1 MARKEIYAIFK
12 RDFFMEEMGM
22 SKKVR
27 LAIVGVGNC
36 ASALIQGIFYY
47 RDKKMEDMQGLMF
60 PNIGGYKPSDIEIVA
75 AWDID
80 KRKVGKD
87 LSEAIFTF
95 PNCTTIFYPDL
106 PKLGVKVRMGK
117 VLDGVAKHMKDYPE
131 DKTFILAEEKEDEL
145 EDVVSHLKEV
155 QADVLISYVPV
166 GSEEAARFYAEACL
180 RAGVAYVNAMPTFIV
195 SDPVWG
201 ERFEKAGIPAVGD
214 DIKSQLGA
222 TILHRALIQLF
233 VDRGIP
239 IKRTYQL
246 NFGGN
251 TDFLNMLER
260 GRLKTKKI
268 SKTEA
273 VTSIIPY
280 DIGWENVH
288 IGPSDWV
295 PWLKDKKIA
304 YIRIEGEHFG
314 GVPMSVEVKLEVEDS
329 PNSAGSAID
338 AIRCAKLAK
347 DRGIGGPLIS
357 ISAYTM
363 KHPPQQF
370 PDYVAR
376 EMVIEFIEGKRER

>member
-1 MARKEIYAIFK
+1 
-12 RDFFMEEMGM
+12 M

-47 RDKKMEDMQGLMF
+47 RDKKMEDMHGLMF

-95 PNCTTIFYPDL
+95 PNCTTIFYPNL
-106 PKLGVKVRMGK
+106 PKLGVKVRMGR
-117 VLDGVAKHMKDYPE
+117 VLDGLAKHMKDYPE

-222 TILHRALIQLF
+222 TILHRTLIQLF

>member
-1 MARKEIYAIFK
+1 
-12 RDFFMEEMGM
+12 M

-36 ASALIQGIFYY
+36 ASSLVQGIYY
-47 RDKKMEDMQGLMF
+47 YKEKGLDNIEGIMF
-60 PNIGGYKPSDIEIVA
+60 SDIGGYKPFDIEIVA

-80 KRKVGKD
+80 ERKVGKD
-87 LSEAIFTF
+87 VSEAIFSL
-95 PNCTTIFYPDL
+95 PNCTTIFYKDV
-106 PKLGVKVRMGK
+106 PKLGVKVRKGK
-117 VLDGVAKHMKDYPE
+117 ILDGVANHMKNFPQ
-131 DKTFILAEEKEDEL
+131 DKTFIISSEKEDEL
-145 EDVVSHLKEV
+145 EDVVAVLKDVE
-155 QADVLISYVPV
+155 ADVLINYVPV
-166 GSEEAARFYAEACL
+166 GSEMAARFYAEACL
-180 RAGVAYVNAMPTFIV
+180 KAGVAFVNAMPTFIV
-195 SDPVWG
+195 SDPLWG
-201 ERFEKAGIPAVGD
+201 EKFEKEGIPAVGD

-222 TILHRALIQLF
+222 TILHRTLIQLF

-239 IKRTYQL
+239 IRRSYQL

-260 GRLKTKKI
+260 DRLKTKKI

-273 VTSIIPY
+273 VTSLIPY
-280 DIGWENVH
+280 DIGWENIH

-347 DRGIGGPLIS
+347 DRNIGGPLIS

-363 KHPPQQF
+363 KHPPKQF
-370 PDYVAR
+370 PDHIAKQ
-376 EMVIEFIEGKRER
+376 MVLEFIEGKRER

>member
-1 MARKEIYAIFK
+1 
-12 RDFFMEEMGM
+12 M

-36 ASALIQGIFYY
+36 ASSLVQGIYY
-47 RDKKMEDMQGLMF
+47 YKEKGLNNVEGIMF
-60 PNIGGYKPSDIEIVA
+60 SDIGGYKPFDIEIVA

-80 KRKVGKD
+80 ERKVGKD
-87 LSEAIFTF
+87 VSEAIFSL
-95 PNCTTIFYPDL
+95 PNCTTIFYKDV
-106 PKLGVKVRMGK
+106 PKLGVKVRKGK
-117 VLDGVAKHMKDYPE
+117 ILDGVADHMKNFPQ
-131 DKTFILAEEKEDEL
+131 DKTFVISSKKDDEL
-145 EDVVSHLKEV
+145 EDVVAVLKDV
-155 QADVLISYVPV
+155 GADVLINYVPV
-166 GSEEAARFYAEACL
+166 GSEMAARFYAEACL
-180 RAGVAYVNAMPTFIV
+180 KAGVAFVNAMPTFIV
-195 SDPVWG
+195 SDPLWG
-201 ERFEKAGIPAVGD
+201 EKFEKEGIPAVGD

-222 TILHRALIQLF
+222 TILHRTLIQLF

-239 IKRTYQL
+239 IRRSYQL

-260 GRLKTKKI
+260 DRLKTKKI

-273 VTSIIPY
+273 VTSLIPY
-280 DIGWENVH
+280 DIGWENIH

-295 PWLKDKKIA
+295 PWLRDKKIA

-347 DRGIGGPLIS
+347 DRNIGGPLIS

-363 KHPPQQF
+363 KHPPKQF
-370 PDYVAR
+370 PDHIAKQ
-376 EMVIEFIEGKRER
+376 MVLEFIEGKRER

>member
-1 MARKEIYAIFK
+1 
-12 RDFFMEEMGM
+12 M

-36 ASALIQGIFYY
+36 ASSLVQGIFYY
-47 RDKKMEDMQGLMF
+47 KDKKLDDLRGIMF
-60 PNIGGYKPSDIEIVA
+60 PDIGGYKPSDIEIVA
-75 AWDID
+75 AWDVD

-87 LSEAIFTF
+87 LSEAIFSP
-95 PNCTTIFYPDL
+95 PNCTTVFYPDV

-117 VLDGVAKHMKDYPE
+117 VLDGVAEHMKYQPE
-131 DKTFILAEEKEDEL
+131 ELTMVLAEEKEDEL
-145 EDVVSHLKEV
+145 EDVVAHLKDV
-155 QADVLISYVPV
+155 SADVLISYVPV

-180 RAGVAYVNAMPTFIV
+180 KAGVAFVNAMPTFIV
-195 SDPVWG
+195 SDETWG
-201 ERFEKAGIPAVGD
+201 KRFEKEGIPAVGD

-222 TILHRALIQLF
+222 TILHRTLVQLF

-273 VTSIIPY
+273 VTSVLPHS
-280 DIGWENVH
+280 IGWENVH

-295 PWLKDKKIA
+295 PWLKDRKIA

-363 KHPPQQF
+363 KHPPKQF
-370 PDYVAR
+370 PDYIAR
-376 EMVIEFIEGKRER
+376 EMVLEFIQGKRER

>member
-1 MARKEIYAIFK
+1 
-12 RDFFMEEMGM
+12 M

-36 ASALIQGIFYY
+36 ASSLVQGIYY
-47 RDKKMEDMQGLMF
+47 YKEKGLDNIEGIMF
-60 PNIGGYKPSDIEIVA
+60 SDIGGYKPFDIEIVA

-80 KRKVGKD
+80 ERKVGKD
-87 LSEAIFTF
+87 VSEAIFSL
-95 PNCTTIFYPDL
+95 PNCTTIFYKDV
-106 PKLGVKVRMGK
+106 PKLGVKVRKGK
-117 VLDGVAKHMKDYPE
+117 ILDGVANHMKNFPE
-131 DKTFILAEEKEDEL
+131 DKTFIISSEKEDEL
-145 EDVVSHLKEV
+145 EDVVAVLKDVE
-155 QADVLISYVPV
+155 ADVLINYVPV
-166 GSEEAARFYAEACL
+166 GSEMAARFYAEACL
-180 RAGVAYVNAMPTFIV
+180 KAGVAFVNAMPTFIV
-195 SDPVWG
+195 SDPLWG
-201 ERFEKAGIPAVGD
+201 EKFEKEGIPAVGD

-222 TILHRALIQLF
+222 TILHRALVQLF

-239 IKRTYQL
+239 IKRSYQL

-260 GRLKTKKI
+260 DRLKTKKI

-273 VTSIIPY
+273 VTSLIPY
-280 DIGWENVH
+280 NIGWENIH

-347 DRGIGGPLIS
+347 DRNIGGPLIS

-363 KHPPQQF
+363 KHPPKQF
-370 PDYVAR
+370 PDHIAKQ
-376 EMVIEFIEGKRER
+376 MVLEFIEGKREK

>member
-1 MARKEIYAIFK
+1 
-12 RDFFMEEMGM
+12 M

-36 ASALIQGIFYY
+36 ASSLIQGIFYY
-47 RDKKMEDMQGLMF
+47 KNKSLEDMKGLMI
-60 PNIGGYKPSDIEIVA
+60 PDIGGYKPSDIEVVA

-80 KRKVGKD
+80 ARKVGKD
-87 LSEAIFTF
+87 VSEAIFSL
-95 PNCTTIFYPDL
+95 PNCTTVFYRDVPS
-106 PKLGVKVRMGK
+106 LGVKVRKGK
-117 VLDGVAKHMKDYPE
+117 VLDGVAPHMKDFPKE
-131 DKTFILAEEKEDEL
+131 KSFVLSEEREDEL
-145 EDVVSHLKEV
+145 EDVISVLKEV
-155 QADVLISYVPV
+155 EADVLINYVPV
-166 GSEEAARFYAEACL
+166 GSEQAARFYAEACL
-180 RAGVAYVNAMPTFIV
+180 KAGVAFVNAMPTFIV
-195 SDPVWG
+195 SDPAWG
-201 ERFEKAGIPAVGD
+201 EKFEKEGVPAVGD

-222 TILHRALIQLF
+222 TILHRTLVQLF

-239 IKRTYQL
+239 VKRSYQL

-260 GRLKTKKI
+260 QRLKTKKV

-273 VTSIIPY
+273 VTSLLPY
-280 DIGWENVH
+280 DIGWENIH

-363 KHPPQQF
+363 KHPPKQF
-370 PDYVAR
+370 PDYIAR
-376 EMVIEFIEGKRER
+376 QMVLEFVEGKRER

>member
-1 MARKEIYAIFK
+1 
-12 RDFFMEEMGM
+12 M
-22 SKKVR
+22 SNKVR
-27 LAIVGVGNC
+27 IAIVGVGNC
-36 ASALIQGIFYY
+36 ASALVQGIFYY
-47 RDKKMEDMQGLMF
+47 QQKDLKEVEGIMIPD
-60 PNIGGYKPSDIEIVA
+60 IGGYKPSDIEVVA

-80 KRKVGKD
+80 ERKVGKD
-87 LSEAIFTF
+87 VSEAIFAP
-95 PNCTTIFYPDL
+95 PNCTAIFYRDV
-106 PKLGVKVRMGK
+106 PKLGVRVRKGK
-117 VLDGVAKHMKDYPE
+117 VLDGVASHMKNFPQ
-131 DKTFILAEEKEDEL
+131 DKTFIVSSEKEDEL
-145 EDVVSHLKEV
+145 EDVVAVLRDT
-155 QADVLISYVPV
+155 QADVLINYVPV
-166 GSEEAARFYAEACL
+166 GAEEAARFYAEACL
-180 RAGVAYVNAMPTFIV
+180 KAGVAFVNAMPTFIV
-195 SDPVWG
+195 SDPLWG
-201 ERFEKAGIPAVGD
+201 EKFEKEGIPAVGD

-222 TILHRALIQLF
+222 TILHRTLVQLF

-239 IKRTYQL
+239 LRRTYQI

-260 GRLKTKKI
+260 DSLKTKKI

-273 VTSIIPY
+273 VTSLLPY
-280 DIGWENVH
+280 EIGWENVH

-295 PWLKDKKIA
+295 PWLKDRKVA
-304 YIRIEGEHFG
+304 YIRLEGEHFG
-314 GVPMSVEVKLEVEDS
+314 GVPLTVEVRLEVEDS

-376 EMVIEFIEGKRER
+376 QMVLEFIQGKRER

>member
-1 MARKEIYAIFK
+1 
-12 RDFFMEEMGM
+12 M
-22 SKKVR
+22 SKRVR

-36 ASALIQGIFYY
+36 ASSLIQGIFYY
-47 RDKKMEDMQGLMF
+47 REREEANFQGLMF
-60 PNIGGYKPSDIEIVA
+60 PDIGGYKPGDIDVVA
-75 AWDID
+75 AWDVD
-80 KRKVGKD
+80 ERKVGRD
-87 LSEAIFTF
+87 VSEAIFSP
-95 PNCTTIFYPDL
+95 PNCTTIFYRDVPNL
-106 PKLGVKVRMGK
+106 NVRVRKGK
-117 VLDGVAKHMKDYPE
+117 VLDGVAAHMKDFPSE
-131 DKTFILAEEKEDEL
+131 RSFVLSSEREDEL
-145 EDVVSHLKEV
+145 EDVVAHLKEV

-166 GSEEAARFYAEACL
+166 GAEASARFYAEACL
-180 RAGVAYVNAMPTFIV
+180 RAGVAFVNAMPTFIV
-195 SDPVWG
+195 SDEGWSK
-201 ERFEKAGIPAVGD
+201 RFEESGIPAVGD

-222 TILHRALIQLF
+222 TILHRTLVQLF
-233 VDRGIP
+233 IDRGIP
-239 IKRTYQL
+239 VKRTYQL

-260 GRLKTKKI
+260 GRLATKKI

-273 VTSIIPY
+273 VSSLIPY
-280 DIGWENVH
+280 DIGWENIH

-347 DRGIGGPLIS
+347 DRGVGGPLIS

-363 KHPPQQF
+363 KHPPKQF
-370 PDYVAR
+370 PDHVAR
-376 EMVIEFIEGKRER
+376 EMVMEFIQGKRER

>member
-1 MARKEIYAIFK
+1 
-12 RDFFMEEMGM
+12 M

-36 ASALIQGIFYY
+36 ASSLVQGIYY
-47 RDKKMEDMQGLMF
+47 YKEKGINNIEGIMF
-60 PNIGGYKPSDIEIVA
+60 SDIGGYKPFDIEIVA

-80 KRKVGKD
+80 ERKVGKD
-87 LSEAIFTF
+87 VSEAIFSL
-95 PNCTTIFYPDL
+95 PNCTAIFYKDV
-106 PKLGVKVRMGK
+106 PKLGVKVRKGK
-117 VLDGVAKHMKDYPE
+117 ILDGVADHMKNFPQE
-131 DKTFILAEEKEDEL
+131 KTFVVSSEKEDEL
-145 EDVVSHLKEV
+145 EDVVAVLKDSK
-155 QADVLISYVPV
+155 ADVLINYVPV
-166 GSEEAARFYAEACL
+166 GSEMAARFYAEACL
-180 RAGVAYVNAMPTFIV
+180 KAGVAFVNAMPTFIV
-195 SDPVWG
+195 SDSLWG
-201 ERFEKAGIPAVGD
+201 EKFEKEGIPAVGD

-222 TILHRALIQLF
+222 TILHRALVQLF

-239 IKRTYQL
+239 IRRSYQL

-260 GRLKTKKI
+260 DRLKTKKV

-273 VTSIIPY
+273 VTSLIPY
-280 DIGWENVH
+280 DIGWENIH

-347 DRGIGGPLIS
+347 DRNIGGPLIS

-370 PDYVAR
+370 PDHIAKQ
-376 EMVIEFIEGKRER
+376 MVLEFIEGKRER

>member
-1 MARKEIYAIFK
+1 
-12 RDFFMEEMGM
+12 M

-36 ASALIQGIFYY
+36 ASSLVQGIYY
-47 RDKKMEDMQGLMF
+47 YKEKGIENIEGIMF
-60 PNIGGYKPSDIEIVA
+60 SDIGGYKPFDIEIVA
-75 AWDID
+75 AWDVD
-80 KRKVGKD
+80 ERKVGKD
-87 LSEAIFTF
+87 VAEAIFSP
-95 PNCTTIFYPDL
+95 PNCTTIFYRDI
-106 PKLGVKVRMGK
+106 PKLGVKVRKGK
-117 VLDGVAKHMKDYPE
+117 VLDGVAKHMKDFPE
-131 DKTFILAEEKEDEL
+131 EKTFILSSEKEDEL
-145 EDVVSHLKEV
+145 EDVVAVLKDV
-155 QADVLISYVPV
+155 SADVLINYVPV

-180 RAGVAYVNAMPTFIV
+180 RAGVAFVNAMPTFIV
-195 SDPVWG
+195 SDPQWG
-201 ERFEKAGIPAVGD
+201 ERFEKEGIPAVGD

-222 TILHRALIQLF
+222 TILHRTLVQLF

-239 IKRTYQL
+239 VKRSYQL

-260 GRLKTKKI
+260 ERLKTKKV

-273 VTSIIPY
+273 VTSLLPY
-280 DIGWENVH
+280 DIGWENIH

-347 DRGIGGPLIS
+347 DRKIGGPLIS

-363 KHPPQQF
+363 KHPPKQF
-370 PDYVAR
+370 PDHVAR
-376 EMVIEFIEGKRER
+376 EMVLEFIEGKRER

>member
-1 MARKEIYAIFK
+1 
-12 RDFFMEEMGM
+12 M

-36 ASALIQGIFYY
+36 ASSLVQGIFYY
-47 RDKKMEDMQGLMF
+47 KEKGIENIEGIMF
-60 PNIGGYKPSDIEIVA
+60 SDIGGYKPFDIEVVA

-80 KRKVGKD
+80 ERKVGKD
-87 LSEAIFTF
+87 ISEAIFSY
-95 PNCTTIFYPDL
+95 PNCTTIFYRDV
-106 PKLGVKVRMGK
+106 PKLGVKVRKGK
-117 VLDGVAKHMKDYPE
+117 VLDGVAPHMKNFPE
-131 DKTFILAEEKEDEL
+131 EKTFVLSSEKEDEL
-145 EDVVSHLKEV
+145 EDVVAVLKDV
-155 QADVLISYVPV
+155 SADVLINYVPV
-166 GSEEAARFYAEACL
+166 GSEKAARFYAEACL
-180 RAGVAYVNAMPTFIV
+180 KAGVAFVNAMPTFIV

-201 ERFEKAGIPAVGD
+201 ERFEKEGIPAVGD

-222 TILHRALIQLF
+222 TILHRALVQLF
-233 VDRGIP
+233 VERGIP
-239 IKRTYQL
+239 IKRSYQL

-260 GRLKTKKI
+260 DRLKTKKI

-273 VTSIIPY
+273 VTSLIPY
-280 DIGWENVH
+280 DIGWENIY

-295 PWLKDKKIA
+295 PWLRDRKIA

-370 PDYVAR
+370 PDYIAR
-376 EMVIEFIEGKRER
+376 QMVLEFIEGKREK

>member
-1 MARKEIYAIFK
+1 
-12 RDFFMEEMGM
+12 M

-36 ASALIQGIFYY
+36 ASSLVQGIYY
-47 RDKKMEDMQGLMF
+47 YKEKGLDNIEGIMF
-60 PNIGGYKPSDIEIVA
+60 SDIGGYKPFDIEIVA

-80 KRKVGKD
+80 ERKVGKD
-87 LSEAIFTF
+87 VSEAIFSL
-95 PNCTTIFYPDL
+95 PNCTTIFYKDV
-106 PKLGVKVRMGK
+106 PKLGVKVRKGK
-117 VLDGVAKHMKDYPE
+117 ILDGVANHMKNFPE
-131 DKTFILAEEKEDEL
+131 DKTFTISSEKEDEL
-145 EDVVSHLKEV
+145 EDVVAVLKDVE
-155 QADVLISYVPV
+155 ADVLINYVPV
-166 GSEEAARFYAEACL
+166 GSEMAARFYAEACL
-180 RAGVAYVNAMPTFIV
+180 KAGVAFVNAMPTFIV
-195 SDPVWG
+195 SDPLWG
-201 ERFEKAGIPAVGD
+201 EKFEKEGIPAVGD

-222 TILHRALIQLF
+222 TILHRALVQLF

-239 IKRTYQL
+239 IRRSYQL

-260 GRLKTKKI
+260 DRLKTKKI

-273 VTSIIPY
+273 VTSLIPY
-280 DIGWENVH
+280 DIGWENIH

-347 DRGIGGPLIS
+347 DRNIGGPLIS

-363 KHPPQQF
+363 KHPPKQF
-370 PDYVAR
+370 PDHIAKQ
-376 EMVIEFIEGKRER
+376 MVLEFIEGKRER

>member
-1 MARKEIYAIFK
+1 
-12 RDFFMEEMGM
+12 M
-22 SKKVR
+22 SKKVK
-27 LAIVGVGNC
+27 LAIVGLGNC
-36 ASALIQGIFYY
+36 ASALVQGIFYY
-47 RDKKMEDMQGLMF
+47 KDKKTEEMQGLMF

-87 LSEAIFTF
+87 ITEAIFAF
-95 PNCTTIFYPDL
+95 PNCTAIFYPDL

-117 VLDGVAKHMKDYPE
+117 ILDGVAKHMKDYPE
-131 DKTFILAEEKEDEL
+131 EKTFLLAEAQEDEL
-145 EDVVSHLKEV
+145 EDIVSHLKEV

-180 RAGVAYVNAMPTFIV
+180 KAGVAYVNAMPTFIV
-195 SDPVWG
+195 SDPEWG
-201 ERFEKAGIPAVGD
+201 ARFEREGIPAVGD

-222 TILHRALIQLF
+222 TILHRALVQLF

-260 GRLKTKKI
+260 GRLATKKV

-273 VTSIIPY
+273 VSSLIPY
-280 DIGWENVH
+280 DIGWENIH

-363 KHPPQQF
+363 KHPPKQF
-370 PDYVAR
+370 PDHIAR
-376 EMVIEFIEGKRER
+376 QMVLEFIEGKRER

>member
-1 MARKEIYAIFK
+1 
-12 RDFFMEEMGM
+12 M

-36 ASALIQGIFYY
+36 ASSLVQGIFYY
-47 RDKKMEDMQGLMF
+47 KDKKIDDSQGVMF
-60 PNIGGYKPSDIEIVA
+60 PDIGGYKPSDIEIVA
-75 AWDID
+75 AWDVD

-87 LSEAIFTF
+87 ISEAIFSP
-95 PNCTTIFYPDL
+95 PNCTTVFYPDV

-117 VLDGVAKHMKDYPE
+117 VLDGVSEHMKDQPE
-131 DKTFILAEEKEDEL
+131 DLTVVLAEEKEDEL
-145 EDVVSHLKEV
+145 EDVVAHLKEV
-155 QADVLISYVPV
+155 SADALISYVPV

-180 RAGVAYVNAMPTFIV
+180 KAGVAFVNAMPTFIV
-195 SDPVWG
+195 SDETWG
-201 ERFEKAGIPAVGD
+201 KRFEIEGIPAVGD
-214 DIKSQLGA
+214 DIKSQIGA
-222 TILHRALIQLF
+222 TILHRTLVQLF

-239 IKRTYQL
+239 VKRTYQL

-273 VTSIIPY
+273 VTSVLPY
-280 DIGWENVH
+280 SIGWENVH

-338 AIRCAKLAK
+338 AIRCAKLAM

-363 KHPPQQF
+363 KHPPKQF
-370 PDYVAR
+370 PDYIAR
-376 EMVIEFIEGKRER
+376 KMVLEFIQGKREK

>member
-1 MARKEIYAIFK
+1 
-12 RDFFMEEMGM
+12 M

-36 ASALIQGIFYY
+36 ASSLVQGIFYY
-47 RDKKMEDMQGLMF
+47 KERGLKNIEGIMV
-60 PNIGGYKPSDIEIVA
+60 PDIGGYKPFDIEIVA

-80 KRKVGKD
+80 ERKVGKD
-87 LSEAIFTF
+87 VSKAIFSL
-95 PNCTTIFYPDL
+95 PNCTTNFYRDI
-106 PKLGVKVRMGK
+106 PKLGVKVRKGK
-117 VLDGVAKHMKDYPE
+117 VLDSMASHMKDFPQE
-131 DKTFILAEEKEDEL
+131 KTFVLSSEKEDEM
-145 EDVVSHLKEV
+145 EDVVAVLKDV
-155 QADVLISYVPV
+155 KADVLINYVPV
-166 GSEEAARFYAEACL
+166 GSEAAARFYAEACL
-180 RAGVAYVNAMPTFIV
+180 KSGTAFVNAMPTFIV

-201 ERFEKAGIPAVGD
+201 EKFEKEGIPAVGD

-222 TILHRALIQLF
+222 TILHRALVQLF

-239 IKRTYQL
+239 IRRSYQL

-260 GRLKTKKI
+260 ERLKTKKV

-273 VTSIIPY
+273 VTSLIPY
-280 DIGWENVH
+280 DIGWENIH

-304 YIRIEGEHFG
+304 YIRLEGEHFG

-347 DRGIGGPLIS
+347 DRKVGGPLIS

-363 KHPPQQF
+363 KHPPKQF
-370 PDYVAR
+370 PDYVAKQ
-376 EMVIEFIEGKRER
+376 MVLEFIEGKRER

>member
-1 MARKEIYAIFK
+1 
-12 RDFFMEEMGM
+12 M

-36 ASALIQGIFYY
+36 ASSLVQGIFYY
-47 RDKKMEDMQGLMF
+47 KDKSLEEIKGIMF
-60 PNIGGYKPSDIEIVA
+60 PEVGGYKPSDIEIVA

-80 KRKVGKD
+80 ARKVGRD
-87 LSEAIFTF
+87 VSEAIFAP
-95 PNCTTIFYPDL
+95 PNCTSVFYPEV

-117 VLDGVAKHMKDYPE
+117 ISDGYAPHMKDYPPE
-131 DKTFILAEEKEDEL
+131 KSFVLADEKEDDL
-145 EDVVSHLKEV
+145 EDVVSVLKEAK
-155 QADVLISYVPV
+155 ADVLISYVPV
-166 GSEEAARFYAEACL
+166 GSEKAARFYAEACL
-180 RAGVAYVNAMPTFIV
+180 KAGVAFVNAMPTFIV
-195 SDPVWG
+195 SDPEWG
-201 ERFEKAGIPAVGD
+201 ARFEKEGVPAVGD

-222 TILHRALIQLF
+222 TILHRALVQLF

-260 GRLKTKKI
+260 GRLNTKKI

-273 VTSIIPY
+273 VLSLIPY
-280 DIGWENVH
+280 DLGWENIH

-295 PWLKDKKIA
+295 PWLKDRKIA
-304 YIRIEGEHFG
+304 YIRLEGEHFG

-363 KHPPQQF
+363 KHPPKQF
-370 PDYVAR
+370 PDHLAR
-376 EMVIEFIEGKRER
+376 EMVLEFIEGKRER